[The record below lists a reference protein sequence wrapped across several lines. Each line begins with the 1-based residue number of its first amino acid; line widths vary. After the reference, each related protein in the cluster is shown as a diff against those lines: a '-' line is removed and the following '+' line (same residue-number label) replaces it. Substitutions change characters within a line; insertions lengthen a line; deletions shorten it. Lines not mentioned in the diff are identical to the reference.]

1 MVSYYFYQETLFNKD
16 SERCKRRLWKQAS
29 LSTEALS
36 AEPEEGSSLTRDS
49 ERKVKKGSGY
59 GTSL

>member
-1 MVSYYFYQETLFNKD
+1 VRYYFYRDTLFSKD

-36 AEPEEGSSLTRDS
+36 AEPGGGSSLTGES
-49 ERKVKKGSGY
+49 ERQVKEGSGN
-59 GTSL
+59 GASL